1 MKNILISSFLLFYIL
16 LSCSNNENKK
26 AEEDYINDILTY
38 HYYYQEEAKD
48 KVSSLLTEY
57 QNAYPENG
65 KLWADI
71 INYWYEVNN
80 MKVNI
85 GVVPDGLEDNDTTA
99 IVVLGFKLND
109 DGTMQDEL
117 KGRLDT
123 AYMTAQ
129 KYTNVYVALTG
140 GGTAV
145 SNTNATEADLM
156 AAYLIE
162 KGIPESRIIVE
173 NKSKTTVENAEFT
186 YAILR
191 EKYPN
196 VNKIIMVT
204 SHYHVPRGCLLY
216 NTKLLLEAY
225 NKKDEVIK
233 IISNVGYDAGHEGYE
248 SFELQFDGVCQIMNQ
263 TDLFNK
269 LKSGEIEKPAL

>member
-1 MKNILISSFLLFYIL
+1 MKKILISSFIILYVL
-16 LSCSNNENKK
+16 LSCNNNQNKK
-26 AEEDYINDILTY
+26 SEQEYINDILTY
-38 HYYYQEEAKD
+38 HYYYQDEAKD
-48 KVSSLLTEY
+48 KVEALLNEY

-65 KLWADI
+65 KLWTEI
-71 INYWYEVNN
+71 INYWYEANN

-85 GVVPDGLEDNDTTA
+85 GEIPEGLDDDNTTA

-117 KGRLDT
+117 MGILDT
-123 AYMTAQ
+123 AYMVAQ
-129 KYTNVYVALTG
+129 KYTNIYVALTG
-140 GGTAV
+140 GGTALN
-145 SNTNATEADLM
+145 NTNATEADLM
-156 AAYLIE
+156 AAYLID
-162 KGIPESRIIVE
+162 KGVDENRIIIE

-186 YAILR
+186 YTILR

-196 VNKIIMVT
+196 VNKIIMIT
-204 SHYHVPRGCLLY
+204 SHYHVPRGCILY

-233 IISNVGYDAGHEGYE
+233 IIANAGYDAGHEGYE

-263 TDLFNK
+263 TELFNK
-269 LKSGEIEKPAL
+269 LKSGEIEKPEL